1 MKVGDLRI
9 QLEENQIALKKF
21 RIRIKIKN
29 HANLRDLQ
37 KLLLKVN
44 ILEEQKNIQI
54 QISKNK
60 HGLLIKVQ
68 RREVN
73 LLNQENLN
81 ISDMIFIMLNYF
93 YKFI

>member
-21 RIRIKIKN
+21 RIQIKT

>member
-1 MKVGDLRI
+1 MKIGDLRI

-21 RIRIKIKN
+21 RIKIKT

-54 QISKNK
+54 QIRKNK